1 MNKKVFTPSW
11 IQSLLLVMSLT
22 AFNLFGISQSNAQQ
36 STIEL
41 LPSHKWYTWLPSP
54 NDYLWFGVRVNTQV
68 HWSSATFELKEVTS
82 WEGICMNDGNGND
95 FDLAFAPIWQ
105 QENIPCVTL
114 ALDAT
119 RQTLTASWFDS
130 PSDHFHIKVICY
142 DYGAYGKLKATVYG
156 TSSSATMTIPK
167 DLNGNQIADTW
178 RNDEDVSYDNTAD
191 VETGTSGNGYP
202 GDGFS
207 VFEEYRGFRVK
218 TAHKRTDL
226 SAKDVFIVSDW
237 AEGVGDANKL
247 PSVFTIHEINHAN
260 KGADNR
266 IDYKGENVHGNRFKQ
281 MALWIKKDTVVGGV
295 QGRTGVTYGPSPKFV
310 DWVPYR
316 IWEIRVYQKRIEEF
330 VPVTFEGGS
339 PTPTTISNA
348 ISEVIVSTIAH
359 EIGHGIGLGH
369 DLHDERQVDPETNE
383 KAYKGTCIMEAGIDW
398 INGEG
403 PDVAH
408 KFSNLHYDDYKL
420 RRANP

>member
-1 MNKKVFTPSW
+1 MNRKIFTQSQ
-11 IQSLLLVMSLT
+11 IKSLLIMMSLT
-22 AFNLFGISQSNAQQ
+22 AFSLFGISQSNAQQ

-41 LPSHKWYTWLPSP
+41 IPSHKWYTWLPSP

-82 WEGICMNDGNGND
+82 WKGICMNDGNQND

-105 QENIPCVTL
+105 QENIPGVTL
-114 ALDAT
+114 SLDAT
-119 RQTLTASWFDS
+119 RQTLTASWFDA

-142 DYGAYGKLKATVYG
+142 DYGAYGKLKATLYG
-156 TSSSATMTIPK
+156 LSSSATMTIPK
-167 DLNGNQIADTW
+167 DLNGNQNADAW
-178 RNDEDVSYDNTAD
+178 RNDEDVSYDNTED
-191 VETGTSGNGYP
+191 VETVPPKNSYP

-218 TAHKRTDL
+218 VAHKRT
-226 SAKDVFIVSDW
+226 SISKKDIFIVSDW
-237 AEGVGDANKL
+237 AEGVGYATTL

-266 IDYKGENVHGNRFKQ
+266 IDHKGENVYGNRFKQ
-281 MALWIKKDTVVGGV
+281 KALWIKKDTVVGGT
-295 QGRTGVTYGPSPKFV
+295 QGRMGVTYGPSLNFV

-316 IWEIRVYQKRIEEF
+316 IREIRVYQKRIEEF

-339 PTPTTISNA
+339 ATSTTISNA
-348 ISEVIVSTIAH
+348 ISKVIASTIAH

-369 DLHDERQVDPETNE
+369 DLHDERATDPQTNQ
-383 KAYKGTCIMEAGIDW
+383 KAYKGACIMEAGIDW
-398 INGEG
+398 INGKG
-403 PDVAH
+403 PKVAD

-420 RRANP
+420 RLANP

>member
-105 QENIPCVTL
+105 QENIPSVTL

-167 DLNGNQIADTW
+167 DLNGNQIADAW

-191 VETGTSGNGYP
+191 VETGPSGNGYP
-202 GDGFS
+202 GDGLS

-226 SAKDVFIVSDW
+226 SAKDVFIVSGW

-260 KGADNR
+260 KGPGNQ
-266 IDYKGENVHGNRFKQ
+266 IDYKGENVHGNEFPQ
-281 MALWIKKDTVVGGV
+281 DALWVQKDTGAGLPGDLGTAVGP
-295 QGRTGVTYGPSPKFV
+295 TTNFV

-316 IWEIRVYQKRIEEF
+316 MRRITVYQKRIEEH
-330 VPVTFEGGS
+330 VNITYNRPPEA
-339 PTPTTISNA
+339 TPNA
-348 ISEVIVSTIAH
+348 SDVERVIKSTIAH

-369 DLHDERQVDPETNE
+369 DVDPIGSDWSN
-383 KAYKGTCIMEAGIDW
+383 ACFMQPVNNW
-398 INGEG
+398 INGQG
-403 PDVAH
+403 PLVPH
-408 KFSNLHYDDYKL
+408 TFSGHYNDEYKL
-420 RRANP
+420 RLATPNNRR